1 MNKLNTLKA
10 ELKKSVIDRYWS
22 RQIELLVKRL
32 ELGMFIRFIL
42 PVKVNGKLKFFFHFS
57 YW

>member
-32 ELGMFIRFIL
+32 ELGMFICFIL
-42 PVKVNGKLKFFFHFS
+42 PVKVNGKLKFFLLVK
-57 YW
+57 